1 MDSIFSFLIISFN
14 RAEDTIDAVK
24 NVLQLDNVI
33 DWTKE
38 IIVLNNGSTQ
48 DYSVFQNYLD
58 TLSIEERKLVN
69 YINHPK
75 NLGVA
80 AAETYVFA
88 KLKVNTCCLWMTTL
102 KLPTK
107 TLYKKYWICIR
118 SIRMKNWLSLV
129 FLGQNPF
136 SGKI

>member
-58 TLSIEERKLVN
+58 TLSD
-69 YINHPK
+69 
-75 NLGVA
+75 
-80 AAETYVFA
+80 
-88 KLKVNTCCLWMTTL
+88 
-102 KLPTK
+102 
-107 TLYKKYWICIR
+107 
-118 SIRMKNWLSLV
+118 
-129 FLGQNPF
+129 
-136 SGKI
+136 